1 MGVRSEHHLNRAGSI
16 PWECMLKS
24 VGDELVHDETEW
36 YSLLGRQIKLR
47 CIDVD
52 GDRPDVP
59 ERIREMSAELH

>member
-1 MGVRSEHHLNRAGSI
+1 
-16 PWECMLKS
+16 MLKS

-52 GDRPDVP
+52 VDRPDVP